1 MTTRHDDWPDRLA
14 AFLEARRRAPFA
26 WGTNDCVTFAAD
38 GVQQLRRDSVDI
50 IAADRG
56 AWATEDE
63 AEALLASRGGLETA
77 LAELAAMA
85 DLQEVPP
92 PRAGRGDLVLA
103 RVGNQVLTGLVNGST
118 VAVTGADGLQFV
130 PARMAFRAWRV

>member
-38 GVQQLRRDSVDI
+38 GVKQLRRDAVDI

-63 AEALLASRGGLETA
+63 AETLLASRGGLETA
-77 LAELAAMA
+77 LADLAAVA
-85 DLQEVPP
+85 DLPQVSPLL
-92 PRAGRGDLVLA
+92 AARGDLVLA
-103 RVGNQVLTGLVNGST
+103 RVGNQVLAGLVNGST
-118 VAVTGADGLQFV
+118 IAVTGAEGLQFV
-130 PARMAFRAWRV
+130 PARMAFRAWKV

>member
-1 MTTRHDDWPDRLA
+1 MTPRYDDWPDRLA

-38 GVQQLRRDSVDI
+38 GVQQLRRDAVDI

-56 AWATEDE
+56 AWATEND
-63 AEALLASRGGLETA
+63 AEALLASRGGLEAA
-77 LAELAAMA
+77 LAELAAVA
-85 DLQEVPP
+85 GLQEIPP
-92 PRAGRGDLVLA
+92 PRASRGDLVLA
-103 RVGNQVLTGLVNGST
+103 RVGNQVLAGLVNGST